1 MVRSLHMMA
10 AAAAL
15 ALAAETG
22 SGSGRKPA
30 AGDPPANLDGQTA
43 DPSGQADRA
52 PDDLVLALQS
62 MTLERDEA
70 LAAGVEAIT
79 ELQNLLA
86 AAEAA
91 RDSAIEQVAGLRR
104 DLDQERA
111 DRSALAVRCAEL
123 DRLLA
128 AQGPPTA
135 DRLAT
140 TAPRLV
146 EDHYVLRT
154 SRLDD
159 GLGATL
165 ARGRIVTVP
174 DRKARRLLAQGKLRP
189 ATVAE
194 VEKARHE
201 IVSL

>member
-10 AAAAL
+10 AASAL
-15 ALAAETG
+15 VLAAETG
-22 SGSGRKPA
+22 SGSGRKA
-30 AGDPPANLDGQTA
+30 ASGDPPGNPDGQ
-43 DPSGQADRA
+43 PADRA
-52 PDDLVLALQS
+52 AITDRSSEDLAIALQS

-70 LAAGVEAIT
+70 LAAGVKAIT
-79 ELQNLLA
+79 ELQDLLS

-91 RDSAIEQVAGLRR
+91 RDNAAEQAAGLRLE
-104 DLDQERA
+104 LDRERA
-111 DRSALAVRCAEL
+111 ERAALAARCADL

-128 AQGPPTA
+128 TADLPTA
-135 DRLAT
+135 ARPAA
-140 TAPRLV
+140 TAPRLA
-146 EDHYVLRT
+146 EAHYVLRT

-159 GLGATL
+159 GVGGTL
-165 ARGRIVTVP
+165 ARGRIVTAA
-174 DRKARRLLAQGKLRP
+174 DRKARRLVAQGKLRP